1 MEKERMFMAKRAIL
15 IVLDSV
21 GIGAM
26 PDAAEFG
33 DFGSHT
39 LGNIYKVRGSLN
51 LKNLYN
57 LGLSRITDS
66 RLPVPNE
73 PTIGSYGRAAEI
85 TKAKDTTCGHWEM
98 AGIIMDKPFKTFPDG
113 FPREFMDT
121 YEKRIG
127 RGTLFNGVAS
137 GTVIINELGDEH
149 VKTGKPIVYTS
160 ADSVFQIAAHEDVI
174 PLKELYSMCTV
185 AREMLHGDYLVGRV
199 IARPFIG
206 TSGNYTRTENRR
218 DYAIPPVS
226 ETILDSLN
234 ERGIPTAAIG
244 KIEDIF
250 DRRGISF
257 IDHAKNNHTGFE
269 ATLKQVQGDRGGLIF
284 TNLVDFDM
292 LYGHRNDV
300 EGYALALEWV
310 DAQLPQLLNAMRD
323 DDMLI
328 ITADHGCDPTTSSTD
343 HSREYIP
350 VVVYGKKLKAGVD
363 LGTLHSFA
371 DIGSTVHEYLT
382 GTPFKVGKSFLPL
395 IHN

>member
-1 MEKERMFMAKRAIL
+1 MAKRAIL

-33 DFGSHT
+33 DAGSHT
-39 LGNIYKVRGSLN
+39 LGNIYKVRGRLE
-51 LKNLYN
+51 LKNLYE
-57 LGLSRITDS
+57 LGLSRIADA
-66 RLPVPNE
+66 RLPIPE
-73 PTIGSYGRAAEI
+73 GAPKGSFGRAAEV

-98 AGIIMDKPFKTFPDG
+98 AGIIMNEPFKTFPSG
-113 FPREFMDT
+113 FPADFMAE

-137 GTVIINELGDEH
+137 GTAIINELGDEH

-160 ADSVFQIAAHEDVI
+160 ADSVFQIAAHEDVV
-174 PLKELYSMCTV
+174 PVEELYAMCKI
-185 AREMLHGDYLVGRV
+185 AREMLHGEYLVGRV
-199 IARPFIG
+199 IARPFVG
-206 TSGNYTRTENRR
+206 TSGAYVRTENRK

-226 ETILDSLN
+226 KTILDSLY
-234 ERGIPTAAIG
+234 EKGIPTVAIG

-250 DRRGISF
+250 DRRGISV
-257 IDHAKNNHTGFE
+257 IDHAKNNHTGVE
-269 ATLKQVQGDRGGLIF
+269 ATRKQMENAAGGLIF

-300 EGYALALEWV
+300 EGYASALEWL
-310 DAQLPQLLNAMRD
+310 DAQLPQLLDAMRE

-328 ITADHGCDPTTSSTD
+328 VTADHGCDPTTASTD

-350 VVVYGKKLKAGVD
+350 VVVYGKNLKAGVD
-363 LGTLHSFA
+363 LGTLASFA
-371 DIGSTVHEYLT
+371 DIGSTVHDYLT
-382 GTPFKVGKSFLPL
+382 GSPFEVGASFLPKIL
-395 IHN
+395 K

>member
-1 MEKERMFMAKRAIL
+1 MAKRAIL

-33 DFGSHT
+33 DAGSHT
-39 LGNIYKVRGSLN
+39 LGNIYKARGRLD
-51 LKNLYN
+51 LPNLYR
-57 LGLSRITDS
+57 LGLSRIADA
-66 RLPVPNE
+66 RLPIPAGAAE
-73 PTIGSYGRAAEI
+73 GSYGRAAEV

-98 AGIIMDKPFKTFPDG
+98 AGIIMDKPFKTFPGG
-113 FPREFMDT
+113 FPADFMKE
-121 YEKRIG
+121 YEHRIG

-137 GTVIINELGDEH
+137 GTAIINELGDEH

-160 ADSVFQIAAHEDVI
+160 ADSVFQVAAHEEVI
-174 PLKELYSMCTV
+174 PLDELYSMCKT

-199 IARPFIG
+199 IARPFVG
-206 TSGNYTRTENRR
+206 VSGAYTRTENRR

-226 ETILDSLN
+226 ETILDSLY
-234 ERGIPTAAIG
+234 EKGIPTVAIG

-250 DRRGISF
+250 DRRGISV
-257 IDHAKNNHTGFE
+257 IDHAKNNHTGFA
-269 ATLKQVQGDRGGLIF
+269 ATLKQVQSDVSGLIF

-300 EGYALALEWV
+300 EGYASALEWV
-310 DAQLPQLLNAMRD
+310 DENLPQLLNAMRD

-328 ITADHGCDPTTSSTD
+328 ITADHGCDPTTASTD

-350 VVVYGKKLKAGVD
+350 VVVYGKRLKGGVD
-363 LGTLHSFA
+363 LGTLHSFS
-371 DIGSTVHEYLT
+371 DIGSTIHEYLT
-382 GTPFKVGKSFLPL
+382 GSPFKVGRSFLPL
-395 IHN
+395 IEK